1 MALDHKMAAQIP
13 APAPMDI
20 KGDVAS
26 NWKFFRSSFED
37 YLVATKLDAEDENTR
52 VATLRSVLGKEAKM
66 ILQHLDMTD
75 ENRRRVTPT
84 LESLE
89 AYFLPQ
95 TNVVY
100 ERYVFRSALQQTGET
115 FDEYLAR
122 LRRLASTCS
131 YHQLEDEM
139 IRDNI
144 VYGIQ
149 DDSVRARLLR
159 EKDLKLPSAID
170 SCRASE
176 RARAQAKSMQAKDE
190 QVNFTRKVHGSKFRS
205 RPTSDFIKS
214 CKYCGGSHECNRDKC
229 PAYGKTC
236 LKCSRDNH
244 FASCCTTRDGKQWS
258 KKSGRKFQK
267 SKGRVSSKS
276 VHVVASDNDNTEDSD
291 EYCYTVSD
299 KPVKRYMTTVK
310 FRSQGKITPVQCQ
323 LDTGASRNTMPLEVY
338 RQITGSNSNLRPS
351 TTQLRTYDGGIL
363 KPLGFDRIQ
372 IETDDGPI
380 RVHVEVVEK
389 APVTLLSGNTGE
401 KLNLLTVND
410 QLVMHC
416 GLAHD
421 KMTRGLVLR
430 DYKDVFTGLGQIGT
444 LHIETDPNVKPVQ
457 NHSRRVPV
465 PLQRELKDKLGEME
479 QKGIICRVNTPTPWI
494 NNMVAVKT
502 PTKLRICLDPQELN
516 KAVYRNH
523 FPTQTLEE
531 LAPKLNSAR
540 IFTVVDAKDGFNQIV
555 LDDDSSFLTTFW
567 TPFGRFRWLRLPF
580 GINSAPE
587 EFSRILQDCLEGLP
601 NVEVIADDILVYG
614 SGSTDEEA
622 EVAHDKAF
630 KALME
635 RARQRCLKLNPTKV
649 KFKMPSVAYM
659 GHIISAK
666 GLQTDPEKVKAV
678 VQMPVPT
685 DVAGVQRLLG
695 LVNYLSK
702 FTPHLSSV
710 CEPLRRLVDR
720 DRPFSWLP
728 QHDEAFK
735 EIKALISSAPTLKFF
750 DAAKPVTLEC
760 DASSVG
766 LGAVLLQEGQ
776 PVAFASRALSATER
790 NYAPIEW
797 EALAV
802 VFACEHFD
810 SYILG
815 KHVTVYSDHKPLETI
830 LNKSILKAPK
840 RLQRMRLRLQRYE
853 LTVCHKSGKYM
864 YISDA
869 LSRASLKS
877 SNSVLDPTKTVI
889 YTLGAAPSIAQEIE
903 SINPREGV
911 SICDSR
917 LERIKECCASD
928 IQMQQLGRVIH
939 EGWPDNKQQVPTD
952 IREYWS
958 YRDEL
963 NVHDGLLFRGT
974 RVIIPQATRAEMIRK
989 SHEAH
994 QGIEATLQ
1002 FARDVIYWP
1011 QMNKQLEE
1019 ACRQCATCNQCAVM
1033 QREEPMMSY
1042 PIPDHP
1048 YQIVSSDVMEYEGQH
1063 YIVAVDHYSD
1073 YIEVQ
1078 HIKDLTT
1085 KTTVKFFQN
1094 IFATHGIPLLLI
1106 TDCGTN
1112 YTSREF
1118 AEFAT
1123 EHGMNHVTSSPH
1135 HHQSNGRGE
1144 AAVKVVRGLLT
1155 KADLGKKPL
1164 GILLLAQRN
1173 TPSKGMNSSP
1183 TQRLM
1188 SRRTR
1193 TLLPAPRKAYFPEV
1207 REEVRELLLRRKQ
1220 QNKRVKDRKARPLPE
1235 LLIGQPIRAKAHP
1248 QNNRDP
1254 WVPATVSA
1262 KVNHRSWL
1270 VNFPG
1275 KGNRVRNR
1283 IHIKETTE
1291 TPVTQQPSGI
1301 GEMPPQ
1307 TAQMPH
1313 DQHDHQMSPRAES
1326 HSSGAPEV
1334 PTDTSV
1340 KTITEAVK
1348 SNDQKT
1354 TRSGRVVKTPQKY
1367 KQ

>member
-1 MALDHKMAAQIP
+1 M
-13 APAPMDI
+13 
-20 KGDVAS
+20 
-26 NWKFFRSSFED
+26 
-37 YLVATKLDAEDENTR
+37 
-52 VATLRSVLGKEAKM
+52 
-66 ILQHLDMTD
+66 
-75 ENRRRVTPT
+75 
-84 LESLE
+84 
-89 AYFLPQ
+89 
-95 TNVVY
+95 
-100 ERYVFRSALQQTGET
+100 
-115 FDEYLAR
+115 
-122 LRRLASTCS
+122 
-131 YHQLEDEM
+131 
-139 IRDNI
+139 
-144 VYGIQ
+144 
-149 DDSVRARLLR
+149 
-159 EKDLKLPSAID
+159 
-170 SCRASE
+170 
-176 RARAQAKSMQAKDE
+176 
-190 QVNFTRKVHGSKFRS
+190 
-205 RPTSDFIKS
+205 
-214 CKYCGGSHECNRDKC
+214 
-229 PAYGKTC
+229 
-236 LKCSRDNH
+236 
-244 FASCCTTRDGKQWS
+244 
-258 KKSGRKFQK
+258 
-267 SKGRVSSKS
+267 
-276 VHVVASDNDNTEDSD
+276 
-291 EYCYTVSD
+291 
-299 KPVKRYMTTVK
+299 
-310 FRSQGKITPVQCQ
+310 
-323 LDTGASRNTMPLEVY
+323 
-338 RQITGSNSNLRPS
+338 
-351 TTQLRTYDGGIL
+351 
-363 KPLGFDRIQ
+363 
-372 IETDDGPI
+372 
-380 RVHVEVVEK
+380 
-389 APVTLLSGNTGE
+389 
-401 KLNLLTVND
+401 
-410 QLVMHC
+410 
-416 GLAHD
+416 
-421 KMTRGLVLR
+421 
-430 DYKDVFTGLGQIGT
+430 
-444 LHIETDPNVKPVQ
+444 
-457 NHSRRVPV
+457 
-465 PLQRELKDKLGEME
+465 
-479 QKGIICRVNTPTPWI
+479 
-494 NNMVAVKT
+494 
-502 PTKLRICLDPQELN
+502 
-516 KAVYRNH
+516 
-523 FPTQTLEE
+523 
-531 LAPKLNSAR
+531 
-540 IFTVVDAKDGFNQIV
+540 
-555 LDDDSSFLTTFW
+555 
-567 TPFGRFRWLRLPF
+567 
-580 GINSAPE
+580 
-587 EFSRILQDCLEGLP
+587 
-601 NVEVIADDILVYG
+601 
-614 SGSTDEEA
+614 
-622 EVAHDKAF
+622 
-630 KALME
+630 
-635 RARQRCLKLNPTKV
+635 
-649 KFKMPSVAYM
+649 
-659 GHIISAK
+659 
-666 GLQTDPEKVKAV
+666 
-678 VQMPVPT
+678 
-685 DVAGVQRLLG
+685 
-695 LVNYLSK
+695 
-702 FTPHLSSV
+702 
-710 CEPLRRLVDR
+710 
-720 DRPFSWLP
+720 P
-728 QHDEAFK
+728 QHDAAF
-735 EIKALISSAPTLKFF
+735 EDIKALISSAPTLKFF
-750 DAAKPVTLEC
+750 DATKPVTLEC

-853 LTVCHKSGKYM
+853 ITVCHKSGKYM

-869 LSRASLKS
+869 FSRASLQA
-877 SNSVLDPTKTVI
+877 SNSVLDSTKTVI
-889 YTLGAAPSIAQEIE
+889 YTLGASPSIAQEVE

-917 LERIKECCASD
+917 LERIKECCATD
-928 IQMQQLGRVIH
+928 IQMQQLARVIH

-963 NVHDGLLFRGT
+963 NIHDGLLFRGT

-1019 ACRQCATCNQCAVM
+1019 ACRQCAACNQCADM

-1112 YTSREF
+1112 YASREF

-1123 EHGMNHVTSSPH
+1123 EHGLYHVTSSPH

-1155 KADLGKKPL
+1155 KAELGKKPL
-1164 GILLLAQRN
+1164 WLLLLAQRN

-1207 REEVRELLLRRKQ
+1207 AEEVRELLHRRKQ
-1220 QNKRVKDRKARPLPE
+1220 QNKRVKDRKVRPLPE

-1248 QNNRDP
+1248 QYNRDP
-1254 WVPATVSA
+1254 WVPATVTA

-1283 IHIKETTE
+1283 VHIKETTE
-1291 TPVTQQPSGI
+1291 TPATQQPSGVC
-1301 GEMPPQ
+1301 EVPPQ
-1307 TAQMPH
+1307 TAQMPQ
-1313 DQHDHQMSPRAES
+1313 DQHRHQVSPRAETY
-1326 HSSGAPEV
+1326 SSGAPEV
-1334 PTDTSV
+1334 PTGTSV
-1340 KTITEAVK
+1340 KTNTQTVK